1 MVKLTVV
8 PVIPLALSEAMKTAT
23 LTNVRPKAWL
33 PLPTTSN
40 SHQVKQRSEAGSI
53 RLPTSMELIPNMSED
68 DHIKDFLRSLL
79 PERKNNE
86 FVADV
91 SATNCPSPFDRSLP
105 NCFRFSLQAKRVKL
119 LERQCNQ
126 QLHAPIDLL
135 RNLPERLANCAF
147 ISPQFLTDRAR
158 TSGRR

>member
-1 MVKLTVV
+1 
-8 PVIPLALSEAMKTAT
+8 
-23 LTNVRPKAWL
+23 
-33 PLPTTSN
+33 
-40 SHQVKQRSEAGSI
+40 
-53 RLPTSMELIPNMSED
+53 MSED

-126 QLHAPIDLL
+126 QLHARIDLL

-147 ISPQFLTDRAR
+147 ISLSF
-158 TSGRR
+158 